1 MFRVIA
7 IQTLESSAERYII
20 PENATREQ
28 RFEIDLRKTRRAS
41 VMKCL
46 HENRWYWLSQG
57 YRIEGER
64 LIATGE
70 GLADDFYSGNGP
82 YISISAIVGENGMGK
97 SSLLELFFRLINNV
111 SYALR
116 DALQV
121 QRYALHF
128 VRDIYARVWMQ
139 NDEGIY
145 FIEQQDGIIRIHRQ
159 DDQEEDFRFDYD
171 TDGVLAENAAAA
183 QKRLKKLFYTIVV
196 NYSQYAYNTNDYRA
210 EWDMGDTGGES
221 QDTLCWLSGLFH
233 KNDGYQTPI
242 VLNPFRESGNININQ
257 ERDLTQTRLYYL
269 VLNDASPLKQIL
281 RKKEAKAFIF
291 DVDNDLSPMPGKRY
305 YSHKVVKQMAQMRL
319 LKGNRDYKTVN
330 DVGRRITAAWGHVLG
345 YEIESRRNGDDF
357 WQRMDDVRT
366 INYIVY
372 KTLKVSRNYAQY
384 YDYHDCF
391 DDADKVLEYVGKL
404 NKDTSHIT
412 LKIRRCL
419 AFLYYHHYSTGNVV
433 NGQVEGNT
441 MTVTDYKTAIDR
453 CFETEDEI
461 LSRLIQERY
470 TTYYY
475 GDEVEPHIWQ
485 EEELMPAPSF
495 KTDILIEGED
505 GQNVRFSS
513 LSSGEKQMIYSVSS
527 VLYQLRNINSVWDK
541 PNEDNVVYKNVC
553 LVFDEIELY
562 AHPKYQLKLIRLLID
577 SIKSLGMLHVLNV
590 NIILATHSPFVLSDI
605 AKQNVLYLEDG
616 IDVGK
621 RIKFSPFAA
630 NVNDTLHQSFFLN
643 EGFLGAYVS
652 EKIRTLCDYM
662 EGKEQNANW
671 DDDKAERFIE
681 EVGDPLIKQQLTALY
696 MEKRFGDNGQA
707 ELDWLKERIRELEER
722 HAQD

>member
-7 IQTLESSAERYII
+7 IQTLESSAERYLI

-28 RFEIDLRKTRRAS
+28 RFEIDLRKARRAS
-41 VMKCL
+41 AMKVL
-46 HENRWYWLSQG
+46 HEKEWYWLSQG

-64 LIATGE
+64 LISTGE
-70 GLADDFYSGNGP
+70 GLSNDFYSGIGP

-97 SSLLELFFRLINNV
+97 SSLLELFFRLVNNV

-128 VRDIYARVWMQ
+128 VRDIYARAWMQ
-139 NDEGIY
+139 DDEGIY
-145 FIEQQDGIIRIHRQ
+145 FIEQQDGSVRIHRQ
-159 DDQEEDFRFDYD
+159 DGEEADFLYDYD
-171 TDGVLAENAAAA
+171 TDEVLAEDAVAARE
-183 QKRLKKLFYTIVV
+183 RLKRLFYTIVV
-196 NYSQYAYNTNDYRA
+196 NYSQYAYNTNDYLA
-210 EWDMGDTGGES
+210 EWDEGDTGGES
-221 QDTLCWLSGLFH
+221 QDSLCWLRGLFH

-242 VLNPFRESGNININQ
+242 VLNPFRENGNININQ

-291 DVDNDLSPMPGKRY
+291 DVDNDLNPIPGKRY
-305 YSHKVVKQMAQMRL
+305 YSHRVVKQMAQMRL
-319 LKGNRDYKTVN
+319 LKDGRDYKTVN

-345 YEIESRRNGDDF
+345 YEIESRKGNDDY
-357 WQRMDDVRT
+357 WLNNDDVRT

-372 KTLKVSRNYAQY
+372 KTLKISRNYAQY
-384 YDYHDCF
+384 IKFRDCF
-391 DDADKVLEYVGKL
+391 GDADEVLKYVAEL

-412 LKIRRCL
+412 LKLRRCL
-419 AFLYYHHYSTGNVV
+419 AFLFFHHYGTGEVV
-433 NGQVEGNT
+433 NGRVIGHT
-441 MTVTDYKTAIDR
+441 MTVSDYKAAIDR
-453 CFETEDEI
+453 CFEMEEEI
-461 LSRLIQERY
+461 MNRLIQERP

-475 GDEVEPHIWQ
+475 KGPIEPHIWQ

-495 KTDILIEGED
+495 KTDLLIEGED

-527 VLYQLRNINSVWDK
+527 VLYQLHNINSVWDK
-541 PNEDNVVYKNVC
+541 PNENNVVYKNVC

-562 AHPKYQLKLIRLLID
+562 AHPKYQLKLIRLLIE
-577 SIKSLGMLHVLNV
+577 SIKSLGMLHVQNV
-590 NIILATHSPFVLSDI
+590 NIIMATHSPFVLSDI

-616 IDVGK
+616 KDVGEK
-621 RIKFSPFAA
+621 IKFSPFAA

-643 EGFLGAYVS
+643 EGFLGAFVS
-652 EKIRTLCDYM
+652 EKIRTLCEYL
-662 EGKEQNANW
+662 EGKVQRDNW
-671 DDDKAERFIE
+671 DDEKAERFIG

-696 MEKRFGDNGQA
+696 IQKRFGDNGQA
-707 ELDWLKERIRELEER
+707 ELEWLKERVRELEGR